1 MDKAYVRMQYAFML
15 NPIEHLF
22 PKARAELL
30 NLLFSDP
37 TRSLH
42 LRDLARLSGLAL
54 GTIQREV
61 ANLREAELITER
73 RDGNRLYFAANSQ
86 HPLFPELQ
94 GIAQKTMGIRAQL
107 RTALSG
113 LTSIELAFVYG
124 SFAEGAP
131 KANSDVDLFI
141 IGSIGL
147 RTLAARLRKVA
158 DQLNREINPT
168 VFSPASYRDKL
179 AAKDAYICNVTE
191 GAKLWIIG
199 NDNEFA
205 AMA

>member
-1 MDKAYVRMQYAFML
+1 MDNAYVRMQYAFIL

-30 NLLFSDP
+30 NLLFNDP

-61 ANLREAELITER
+61 ANLREAELISER
-73 RDGNRLYFAANSQ
+73 RDGNRLYFVANTQ

-94 GIAQKTMGIRAQL
+94 RIAQKTTGIPAQL

-113 LTSIELAFVYG
+113 LTGIQLAFVYG
-124 SFAEGAP
+124 SLAQGSVKVA
-131 KANSDVDLFI
+131 SDVDLFI
-141 IGSIGL
+141 IGSVSL
-147 RTLAARLRKVA
+147 RTLAGYLREVA
-158 DQLNREINPT
+158 DQVNREINPT
-168 VFSPASYRDKL
+168 VFSPTSYRDKL
-179 AAKDAYICNVTE
+179 TAKDAYICNVTE
-191 GAKLWIIG
+191 SPKLWIIG
-199 NDNEFA
+199 NENELA